1 MSDHAMSSIPLARGE
16 GRVES
21 SPPAPVL
28 QATNLTKRFVE
39 GRLDVTVLKGVD
51 LTVYPSDT
59 IAIVGASGS
68 GKSTLL
74 HLMGG
79 LDAPTSGQ
87 VRLKGQDLSTL
98 TPQIQGQLRNQY
110 LGFVYQFHHL
120 LPEFSALDN
129 VAMPLWIRRLAPE
142 KCAQIATKMLAS
154 VGLKDR
160 LHHRPAELS
169 GGERQRVAIARA
181 LVTQP
186 ACVLADEPTGNLD
199 RSTAEGV
206 FKLMMQLARDQGT
219 AFIMV
224 THDESLA
231 ARCARRYRLV
241 EGRLSEW
248 STSGFS
254 IEKIDDA
261 IAKSPQLA
269 ADDRTS
275 LIEDVQRAQ

>member
-1 MSDHAMSSIPLARGE
+1 MSEA
-16 GRVES
+16 
-21 SPPAPVL
+21 VL
-28 QATNLTKRFVE
+28 QATGLTKRFIE
-39 GRLDVTVLKGVD
+39 GRLDVTVLQGVD
-51 LTVYPSDT
+51 LTVNPSDT

-79 LDAPTSGQ
+79 LDAPTNGQ
-87 VRLKGQDLSTL
+87 VVLKGQNLSTL
-98 TPQIQGQLRNQY
+98 TAEVQGQLRNQH

-129 VAMPLWIRRLAPE
+129 VAMPLWIRRMAPE
-142 KCAQIATKMLAS
+142 KCAQIATDMLAS
-154 VGLKDR
+154 VGLRDR

-206 FKLMMQLARDQGT
+206 FKLMMRLARDQGT

-231 ARCARRYRLV
+231 ARCTRRYRLV

-248 STSGFS
+248 STSGFP
-254 IEKIDDA
+254 IGKIGDS
-261 IAKSPQLA
+261 IAKSSQLA
-269 ADDRTS
+269 ADDSTS
-275 LIEDVQRAQ
+275 LIEDVQRAK